1 MEVQARPVD
10 KPVIAAL
17 AARWPALVAGAAVL
31 AVSTVIV
38 VAQPLRSPWWTYAD
52 ADATYTAASLDLLL
66 GAPPKYLDHPGLPLE
81 ELGAVAFGIDY
92 LAARATGR
100 VDSRQEYVD
109 EMLLDLDRARPI
121 FRGLAA
127 AFFISG
133 ALLSFLLVGR
143 LLGHWTWGLAAG
155 LLWIAAPGLAPMS
168 IQFRI
173 DVPLA
178 VFSLVVAYLIG
189 RAVQTRS
196 AVYFGAAGLA
206 LGLAMMVKMH
216 AGGLL
221 VALAIAAAWRH
232 PLPGWWPELR
242 RSAADWAAG
251 RRYLLL
257 AVGVPWL
264 LVAVTVNWGQFP
276 FDLTA
281 EMAFA
286 AAVPPLFVGAY
297 FLAGSQVRG
306 RMFDPFYAFVA
317 GSVLAGLALPGTLDV
332 PDGLRS
338 LVNIVEGLSGGGV
351 NEDIALFAAPLD
363 QLADFPLRQAT
374 FVFLLAGVAALV
386 GLRRSEPLPV
396 VLFAGALFLAVMAQA
411 RLAAVHYFAP
421 AFVVSVP
428 AALWVLRGR
437 RGGAASLLVWPIV
450 LFLVWPQIEHRDHP
464 ARDAQSFADRVA
476 PSLAL
481 IEQRLQPGEVALLPS
496 YWPNAD
502 VRYFAVV
509 QYFVGYAPT
518 YPYRFLEAAP
528 LGLQLAAELGLRPRY
543 YTGPSLEGLSGE
555 QEIQV
560 GNAGTYL
567 VRPVPGAREV
577 VELLSGPGITPP

>member
-1 MEVQARPVD
+1 M
-10 KPVIAAL
+10 
-17 AARWPALVAGAAVL
+17 L
-31 AVSTVIV
+31 AVSAVMV

-66 GAPPKYLDHPGLPLE
+66 GVPPRYLDHPGLPIE

-100 VDSRQEYVD
+100 VESRQEYVD
-109 EMLLDLDRARPI
+109 ETLLDLDRARPI
-121 FRGLAA
+121 FRGVAA
-127 AFFISG
+127 AFFLSG

-155 LLWIAAPGLAPMS
+155 LLWIAAPGLAAMS

-196 AVYFGAAGLA
+196 AAYFGAAGLA

-221 VALAIAAAWRH
+221 VALAIAAVWRR
-232 PLPGWWPELR
+232 PGPGWWSELR
-242 RSAADWAAG
+242 RSAADWGG
-251 RRYLLL
+251 RRRH
-257 AVGVPWL
+257 W
-264 LVAVTVNWGQFP
+264 LVAVGALWLALAVAMNWGQFP

-286 AAVPPLFVGAY
+286 GAVPLLFVGAY
-297 FLAGSQVRG
+297 LLAATQLRG
-306 RMFDPFYAFVA
+306 RLVDPFYAFVA
-317 GSVLAGLALPGTLDV
+317 GSVLVGLALPATLDL

-338 LVNIVEGLSGGGV
+338 LTNIVNGLAGGGI
-351 NEDIALFAAPLD
+351 NEDIPAFAAPLD
-363 QLADFPLRQAT
+363 QLEEFPLRQAVL
-374 FVFLLAGVAALV
+374 VFALAGLGAVV
-386 GLRRSEPLPV
+386 GWFRSEPLPV
-396 VLFAGALFLAVMAQA
+396 VFFSGALVLAVMAQA
-411 RLAAVHYFAP
+411 RLAAIHYFAP
-421 AFVVSVP
+421 AFVLSVP
-428 AALWVLRGR
+428 AALWLLRGR
-437 RGGAASLLVWPIV
+437 HSGAASLLVWPVV
-450 LFLVWPQIEHRDHP
+450 LFLVWPQIEHKDSP
-464 ARDAQSFADRVA
+464 ARDLQSSADRVA
-476 PSLAL
+476 PSLAV
-481 IEQRLQPGEVALLPS
+481 IEQRLKPGEVGLLPS

-528 LGLQLAAELGLRPRY
+528 LGLQLSAELGLTPRY
-543 YTGPSLEGLSGE
+543 FTAPSVTGLSGE
-555 QEIQV
+555 QEVEV
-560 GNAGTYL
+560 GNAGTYV
-567 VRPVPGAREV
+567 VRPVPGSQDV
-577 VELLSGPGITPP
+577 VELLSGPGITAPP